1 MLPSTESDNIAEAAQ
16 RLWNARRSNLPCA
29 PVHTLLAAGDV
40 EAAYEVMTVPV
51 AVLRSGN
58 IVTDLM
64 FKVPRQF
71 DA

>member
-1 MLPSTESDNIAEAAQ
+1 MAVRRPNRESGQAKEM
-16 RLWNARRSNLPCA
+16 R
-29 PVHTLLAAGDV
+29 
-40 EAAYEVMTVPV
+40 YEVMTVPV

-64 FKVPRQF
+64 FKVLRQF